1 MQMSEHE
8 RSDRVKLNALIWV
21 AYHLEAASIVERYVA
36 KAVEELKCRGHKAV
50 VCRDLESVLASVPD
64 ADIMLC
70 WRILPEVFAKA
81 SRLRW
86 IQFGSAGID
95 HTLFPELIQS
105 DVILTTLSGIHRTPV
120 AEHVMALMLAMS
132 HRLDIAIKQQCE
144 RVYDRLPISTE
155 ADELCGKTVGILGLG
170 KIGEEIARLCSAFGM
185 RVIGTKQNIEKPIQ
199 YVEKVF
205 SPSEMDIV
213 LAESDYIVLVL
224 PLTHRSVGL
233 IGRREIEMMK
243 TGARIV
249 NVARGAMIDTAALI
263 DALNSGR
270 IAGAA
275 LDVFDVEPLP
285 ADSPLYD
292 APNVIITPHVAGANP
307 KYAERAFEIFRA
319 NLHAFESGGSMINV
333 FDRSRGY

>member
-1 MQMSEHE
+1 MSEQKKSC
-8 RSDRVKLNALIWV
+8 RRRLNALVWV
-21 AYHLEAASIVERYVA
+21 AYHLEAVEIVERYVA
-36 KAVEELKCRGHKAV
+36 KVVEELKSRGHKV
-50 VCRDLESVLASVPD
+50 TVCRDLQSVLADVPN
-64 ADIMLC
+64 ADIMIC

-81 SRLRW
+81 ERLQW

-105 DVILTTLSGIHRTPV
+105 SVVLTTLSGIHKIPV

-132 HRLDIAIKQQCE
+132 HRLDTAIKQQCV

-155 ADELCGKTVGILGLG
+155 ADELCGKTVGVLGLG

-185 RVIGTKQNIEKPIQ
+185 RVIGTKRNADKPIP

-205 SPSEMDIV
+205 TPSEVDIV
-213 LAESDYIVLVL
+213 LADSDYIVLVL
-224 PLTHRSVGL
+224 PLTQGAVGL
-233 IGRREIEMMK
+233 IGRREIELMK
-243 TGARIV
+243 NGARIV
-249 NVARGAMIDTAALI
+249 NVARGPMIDTAALI
-263 DALNSGR
+263 DALNSGK

-275 LDVFDVEPLP
+275 LDVFDVEPP
-285 ADSPLYD
+285 PPDSPLYD

-307 KYAERAFEIFRA
+307 KYAERAFEIFKA
-319 NLHAFESGGSMINV
+319 NLDAFECGGSMINA